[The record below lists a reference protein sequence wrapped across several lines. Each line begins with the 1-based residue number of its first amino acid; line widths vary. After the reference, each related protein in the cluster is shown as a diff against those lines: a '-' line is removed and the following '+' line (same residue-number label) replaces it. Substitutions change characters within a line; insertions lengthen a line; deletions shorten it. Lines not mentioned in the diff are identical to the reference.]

1 MKKYYYILFNTK
13 DEADNAQDLIYR
25 RYKKYHGLDIKK
37 AYNTLQI
44 KNTLIK
50 FKTGNKKLIG
60 NIEKAQVITIDDSI
74 NIINSY
80 LWGTVKRSDS
90 LELKFV

>member
-1 MKKYYYILFNTK
+1 MKKYYYILFKTK
-13 DEADNAQDLIYR
+13 DEAENAQELIYR
-25 RYKKYHGLDIKK
+25 RYKKYCGLDIKK
-37 AYNTLQI
+37 TYDTLQV

-50 FKTGNKKLIG
+50 FKTNDKKITG
-60 NIEKAQVITIDDSI
+60 RIEKRQIITIDESV